1 MAHRVGTLRA
11 IRRRISMQE
20 AAGSTKSRKTKNT
33 ADKMSAVF
41 FGPSDRI

>member
-1 MAHRVGTLRA
+1 MAPRADTLRA

-20 AAGSTKSRKTKNT
+20 AAGSTKTHKKKKTD
-33 ADKMSAVF
+33 DKTSTVG